1 MLGRDRA
8 GRFSG
13 KVALV
18 TAGADGI
25 GAATAR
31 AFAREGA
38 AVVLADIN
46 DALGEQRAEVLR
58 REGYKAHYI
67 HADATDE
74 AQVAAL
80 VRQTVEHFGGLHLAA
95 NVVGD
100 AHPDSA
106 GPDLHTQPVEAFDHT
121 ITMCLRSTFICLKH
135 EIAHMVANGGG
146 AICNV
151 TSLAGMIH
159 NGFGGAGYGAGK
171 AGVIRLTKFAAVSY
185 ADRGIRVNCIAP
197 GVTPTRAYY
206 KFGDDYAKT
215 QIDEQV
221 IFQPIKRAIGTDE
234 QAAGII
240 WLCSEEA
247 AMVTGHVL
255 PIDGGWTAQ

>member
-1 MLGRDRA
+1 MA
-8 GRFSG
+8 GRFTG

-31 AFAREGA
+31 AFAADGA

-46 DALGEQRAEVLR
+46 DALGEEQAETLRAE
-58 REGYKAHYI
+58 GFAAHYI

-74 AQVAAL
+74 DQVAAL
-80 VRQTVEHFGGLHLAA
+80 VRQTVERFGGLHLAT

-106 GPDLHTQPVEAFDHT
+106 GPDLHTQPVSAFDHT
-121 ITMCLRSTFICLKH
+121 IRMCLRTTFICLKH
-135 EIAHMVANGGG
+135 EIAHMVDHGGG

-151 TSLAGMIH
+151 TSLAGIIH

-206 KFGDDYAKT
+206 KFGDDYAKVL
-215 QIDEQV
+215 IGEQV
-221 IFQPIKRAIGTDE
+221 INQPIARAIGCDE
-234 QAAGII
+234 QAAGIA
-240 WLCSEEA
+240 WLCSDEA

-255 PIDGGWTAQ
+255 PIDGGWTAK

>member
-1 MLGRDRA
+1 MA
-8 GRFSG
+8 GRFAG

-31 AFAREGA
+31 AFASEGA
-38 AVVLADIN
+38 SVVLADIN
-46 DALGEQRAEVLR
+46 DALGEERAEALR
-58 REGYKAHYI
+58 ADGFQARYI
-67 HADATDE
+67 RADATDE

-80 VRQTVEHFGGLHLAA
+80 VRYTVEQFGGLHLAA

-106 GPDLHTQPVEAFDHT
+106 GPDFHNQPVEAFDHT
-121 ITMCLRSTFICLKH
+121 ITMCLRTTFLCMKH
-135 EIAHMVANGGG
+135 EIAHMVENGGG

-151 TSLAGMIH
+151 TSLAGMIY

-171 AGVIRLTKFAAVSY
+171 AAVIRLTKFAAVSY

-206 KFGDDYAKT
+206 KFGDEYAKVL
-215 QIDEQV
+215 IDEQV
-221 IFQPIKRAIGTDE
+221 VFQPIKRAIGCDE
-234 QAAGII
+234 QAAGIL
-240 WLCSEEA
+240 WLCSDNA
-247 AMVTGHVL
+247 AMVTGHNL

>member
-1 MLGRDRA
+1 MA
-8 GRFSG
+8 GRLDG
-13 KVALV
+13 RVALV
-18 TAGADGI
+18 TAAADGI

-38 AVVLADIN
+38 RVVLADIN
-46 DALGEQRAEVLR
+46 DALGEARAEALR
-58 REGYKAHYI
+58 AEGLTARFI

-74 AQVAAL
+74 EDVAAL
-80 VRQTVEHFGGLHLAA
+80 VRRTVEAFGGLHLAA

-106 GPDLHTQPVEAFDHT
+106 GPEFHQQDLAAFEHT
-121 ITMCLRSTFICLKH
+121 ITMCLRTTFLCLKH
-135 EIAHMVANGGG
+135 EIAHMIDHGGG
-146 AICNV
+146 AIANV
-151 TSLAGMIH
+151 TSLAGMLY

-171 AGVIRLTKFAAVSY
+171 AAVIRLTKFAAVSY

-215 QIDEQV
+215 LIDEQV
-221 IFQPIKRAIGTDE
+221 VNQPIRRAIAADE
-234 QAAGII
+234 QAAGIL
-240 WLCSEEA
+240 WLCSDEA
-247 AMVTGHVL
+247 GMVTGHTL
-255 PIDGGWTAQ
+255 PIDGGWTAQY

>member
-1 MLGRDRA
+1 MTGL
-8 GRFSG
+8 FSG

-31 AFAREGA
+31 AFASEGA
-38 AVVLADIN
+38 AVMLADIN
-46 DALGEQRAEVLR
+46 DALGEERAEALR
-58 REGYKAHYI
+58 AEGLIARYL

-74 AQVAAL
+74 AQVEAL
-80 VRQTVEHFGGLHLAA
+80 VRRTVEQFGGLHLAA

-106 GPDLHTQPVEAFDHT
+106 GPDLHTQPVSAFDHT

-135 EIAHMVANGGG
+135 EIAHMVENGGG

-159 NGFGGAGYGAGK
+159 NGFGGAGYGSGK

-206 KFGDDYAKT
+206 KFGDEYAKVL
-215 QIDEQV
+215 ISEQV
-221 IFQPIKRAIGTDE
+221 VNQPIKRAIGCDE

-240 WLCSEEA
+240 WLCSDQA
-247 AMVTGHVL
+247 AMVTGHNL

>member
-1 MLGRDRA
+1 MAIG
-8 GRFSG
+8 FSG
-13 KVALV
+13 KVAIV

-31 AFAREGA
+31 AFAQGGA

-46 DALGEQRAEVLR
+46 GPLGEERAEALR
-58 REGYKAHYI
+58 AEGFQARFFN
-67 HADATDE
+67 ADATDE
-74 AQVAAL
+74 AQVEAL
-80 VRQTVEHFGGLHLAA
+80 VRFAVEQFGGLHLAA

-106 GPDLHTQPVEAFDHT
+106 GPDLHTQPVAAFDHT
-121 ITMCLRSTFICLKH
+121 IAMCLRTTFLCMKH
-135 EIAHMVANGGG
+135 QIAHMVENGGG

-159 NGFGGAGYGAGK
+159 NGFGGAAYGAGK

-206 KFGDDYAKT
+206 KFGDDYARVL
-215 QIDEQV
+215 IDEQV
-221 IFQPIKRAIGTDE
+221 KFQPIRRAIGTEE
-234 QAAGII
+234 QAAGIA
-240 WLCSEEA
+240 WLCSDEA

>member
-1 MLGRDRA
+1 MA
-8 GRFSG
+8 GIFAN

-31 AFAREGA
+31 AFASEGA

-46 DALGEQRAEVLR
+46 DELGEERAEALR
-58 REGYKAHYI
+58 AEGWSARYV

-74 AQVAAL
+74 AQVEAA
-80 VRQTVEHFGGLHLAA
+80 VRYAVEQFGGLHLAA

-121 ITMCLRSTFICLKH
+121 IAMCLRSTFICLKH
-135 EIAHMVANGGG
+135 EIAHMVENGGG

-159 NGFGGAGYGAGK
+159 NGFGGAGYGSGK

-206 KFGDDYAKT
+206 KFGDDYAKVL
-215 QIDEQV
+215 IEEQV
-221 IFQPIKRAIGTDE
+221 KFQPIKRAISCDE
-234 QAAGII
+234 QAAGIV
-240 WLCSEEA
+240 WLCSDEA

>member
-1 MLGRDRA
+1 MAERFTGR
-8 GRFSG
+8 
-13 KVALV
+13 VALV

-31 AFAREGA
+31 AFAADGA
-38 AVVLADIN
+38 VVVLADIN
-46 DALGEQRAEVLR
+46 DALGEERAEALR
-58 REGYKAHYI
+58 AAGFAAHYI

-74 AQVAAL
+74 EQVAAL
-80 VRQTVEHFGGLHLAA
+80 VRQTVERFGGLHLAA

-106 GPDLHTQPVEAFDHT
+106 GPDLHTQPVSAFDHT
-121 ITMCLRSTFICLKH
+121 ITMCLRTTFICLKH
-135 EIAHMVANGGG
+135 EIAHMVDHGGG

-206 KFGDDYAKT
+206 KFGDDYAKVL
-215 QIDEQV
+215 IGEQV
-221 IFQPIKRAIGTDE
+221 INQPIARAIGCDE
-234 QAAGII
+234 QAAGIA
-240 WLCSEEA
+240 WLCSDEA

-255 PIDGGWTAQ
+255 PIDGGWTAK

>member
-1 MLGRDRA
+1 MA
-8 GRFSG
+8 ERFTG

-31 AFAREGA
+31 AFAADGA

-46 DALGEQRAEVLR
+46 DALGEEQAEALRAA
-58 REGYKAHYI
+58 GFAAHYV

-74 AQVAAL
+74 EQVAAL
-80 VRQTVEHFGGLHLAA
+80 VRQTVERFGGLHLAA

-106 GPDLHTQPVEAFDHT
+106 GPDLHTQPVSAFDHT
-121 ITMCLRSTFICLKH
+121 ITMCLRTTFICLKH
-135 EIAHMVANGGG
+135 EIAHMVDHGGG

-206 KFGDDYAKT
+206 KFGDDYAKVL
-215 QIDEQV
+215 IGEQV
-221 IFQPIKRAIGTDE
+221 INQPIARAIGCDE
-234 QAAGII
+234 QAAGIA
-240 WLCSEEA
+240 WLCSDEA

-255 PIDGGWTAQ
+255 PIDGGWTAK

>member
-1 MLGRDRA
+1 MA
-8 GRFSG
+8 GRFEG

-18 TAGADGI
+18 TAAADGI
-25 GAATAR
+25 GAATAQ
-31 AFAREGA
+31 AFASEGA

-46 DALGEQRAEVLR
+46 DTLGEARAEALR
-58 REGYKAHYI
+58 VQGFQSRYI

-106 GPDLHTQPVEAFDHT
+106 GPDLHTQAVEAFDHT
-121 ITMCLRSTFICLKH
+121 IKMCLRTTFICLKH
-135 EIAHMVANGGG
+135 EIAHMVENGGG

-159 NGFGGAGYGAGK
+159 NGFGGAGYGSGK

-206 KFGDDYAKT
+206 KFGDDYAKVL
-215 QIDEQV
+215 IDEQV
-221 IFQPIKRAIGTDE
+221 INQPIARAIGCDD

-240 WLCSEEA
+240 WLCSNDA

-255 PIDGGWTAQ
+255 PIDGGWTAK